1 MKTVGVAELKAKLSE
16 HLRRVKRGEHL
27 VIEERGTPTAEI
39 QPIRGQPTRLQVRP
53 ATRRLAEVA
62 FAHRGKGEPYSRQ
75 DMDLDR
81 RGRRS

>member
-16 HLRRVKRGEHL
+16 HLRRVKRGEHV
-27 VIEERGTPTAEI
+27 VIEERGAPIAEI
-39 QPIRGQPTRLQVRP
+39 QPIRGQPTRLQLRP

-62 FAHRGKGEPYSRQ
+62 FARHGKGEPYSRE